1 MTQRLRD
8 GAGRGGHR
16 DSPSAPWDGARR
28 TERGTVAVPI
38 GAGPIGQVAPPA
50 SRGRSL
56 ADEVEER
63 WWKVEELKGSYIE
76 VEDPYL
82 IRYPRVLECSTVGSR
97 LQYGFNWLF
106 MVSFLSSGGTTTP
119 TNGSQ
124 LPSTTL
130 EDYLQRYGVDTMACE
145 AMRRCSP
152 EAMRR

>member
-82 IRYPRVLECSTVGSR
+82 IRYPRVLECV
-97 LQYGFNWLF
+97 LQLDLVYS
-106 MVSFLSSGGTTTP
+106 MVSIGFSWFPFFHLEGPRRQPTGPSSLRPPWRTTCNATGWTP
-119 TNGSQ
+119 W
-124 LPSTTL
+124 P
-130 EDYLQRYGVDTMACE
+130 V
-145 AMRRCSP
+145 RR
-152 EAMRR
+152 